1 MDSQEKSTYSLIRSE
16 IHQLQKALEEVK
28 EYEADQGK
36 YCDAIV
42 DFATSHFSGATLTSL
57 YESAKTAKGIWE
69 GKEEDDELLFKPS
82 NLMTL
87 ALRCVERMGDRLA
100 DAANGRTNVLIKH
113 NFEEFLVNFD
123 MFQTNVNTFMC
134 VITKARK

>member
-42 DFATSHFSGATLTSL
+42 YFATSHFAGATINSL
-57 YESAKTAKGIWE
+57 HRSAKSAKAIWE
-69 GKEEDDELLFKPS
+69 AIEEDELLFKPS

-87 ALRCVERMGDRLA
+87 ALRCLSRMGDRLA

>member
-42 DFATSHFSGATLTSL
+42 DFATSHFAGATMNSL
-57 YESAKTAKGIWE
+57 HRSAKAAKAIWE
-69 GKEEDDELLFKPS
+69 AIEDDELLFKPS

-87 ALRCVERMGDRLA
+87 ALRCIERMGDRLA